1 MSVEKDTVTAASAVD
16 GIGGIDPIDEKNRA
30 TTEDVSL
37 KLSNEEQHEEEDLY
51 RPLKMDADLPPEGN
65 PLTIRAVVVG
75 CILGSLV
82 NASNVYLGLKTGFT
96 FLANMFGALF
106 GYGILKLMSQTNI
119 PIIGGPFGPQENS
132 VVQAAATGAGGFAG
146 IFVAG
151 IPAMYRLNLLSDSPI
166 HDIGKIFTLTI
177 SCAFFGIFFVTPLR
191 KFFVIRVAR
200 ELRLMFPTSTA
211 AALTIRSMHA
221 GLTGA
226 RQAVSKLKAVS
237 TAFVVCIVHRVVSYY
252 AVGILYDWHFFTWI
266 HIWSGYSSWALN
278 IESWGW
284 YFEWTTAF
292 IGSGM
297 LIGLNSALSMFGGS
311 VLAWGVIGP
320 ALVHYGECIGKDVS
334 GDDPKWKGY
343 YTFYSLAD
351 IGNGPSSPRYWLLW
365 PGVMIMVCASMAELL
380 VHWRIIAYG
389 FKAVWSSACASINTA
404 AEKRGKRIEFFAK
417 RAVADLQQDQSDMVQ
432 DPSPPEEQVRT
443 WMWTTGLVASIV
455 VAIVI
460 MSVQWKI
467 HAGLTVLALLLS
479 FLFSFLAIQI
489 GAVTD
494 QTPLTAAAKASQLV
508 IGGATSGMGFT
519 VQHAQRINLVA
530 GGLASGAADV
540 STALTADFRTGFL
553 LGTPP
558 IKQFIAQTIGT
569 FVSVWLAPGLFVLF
583 TTAYPCIINPDL
595 DGGHCAFG
603 APSAGAWA
611 AVAQVVTEPNV
622 SIPRSSGIFSIVMGV
637 FSILQVFF
645 RHYYL
650 VGDREKFRDY
660 LPNWGAIALS
670 FVIPGPVFTNAA
682 LLGALISAAWRKW
695 KPDSFEIYA
704 YAIAAGMIAG
714 EGMGGVVGAILQ
726 LAGVSGDIKG
736 TMVGCPMNS
745 C

>member
-1 MSVEKDTVTAASAVD
+1 MSVEKDTVNASSAVD
-16 GIGGIDPIDEKNRA
+16 GIGAPTPLDEKN
-30 TTEDVSL
+30 TTVDNVST
-37 KLSNEEQHEEEDLY
+37 KLRDDDEHHGEDLY
-51 RPLKMDADLPPEGN
+51 LPLKMDADLPPEGN

-96 FLANMFGALF
+96 FLASMFGALF
-106 GYGILKLMSQTNI
+106 GYGILRLMSRTNI
-119 PIIGGPFGPQENS
+119 PIIGGYFGPQENS
-132 VVQAAATGAGGFAG
+132 IVQAAATGAGGFAG

-151 IPAMYRLNLLSDSPI
+151 IPAMYRLGLLSDSPKN
-166 HDIGKIFTLTI
+166 DIGKIFTLTI

-200 ELRLMFPTSTA
+200 ELRLMFPTATA

-221 GLTGA
+221 GLSGA
-226 RQAVSKLKAVS
+226 KEAFSKLKAVS

-297 LIGLNSALSMFGGS
+297 LIGLNSALSMFAGS

-334 GDDPKWKGY
+334 DGDPKWDGLY
-343 YTFYSLAD
+343 SFYSLAN
-351 IGNGPSSPRYWLLW
+351 IGKGPSSPRYWLLW
-365 PGVMIMVCASMAELL
+365 PGVMIMVCASMAELA
-380 VHWRIIAYG
+380 VHWRIISYG
-389 FKAVWSSACASINTA
+389 VKALWSSSCASIHSM

-417 RAVADLQQDQSDMVQ
+417 RADAYSTASEGDVIK
-432 DPSPPEEQVRT
+432 DPSPPEDQVPM
-443 WMWTTGLVASIV
+443 WMWTSGLLASIV
-455 VAIVI
+455 LAVVLMAVE
-460 MSVQWKI
+460 WKI
-467 HAGLTVLALLLS
+467 HVGLTILALVLA

-508 IGGATSGMGFT
+508 IGGATSGMGYG
-519 VQHAQRINLVA
+519 VQHAQRVNLVA

-540 STALTADFRTGFL
+540 STALTSDFRTGFL

-558 IKQFIAQTIGT
+558 IKQFIAQAIGT
-569 FVSVWLAPGLFVLF
+569 FVSVWLAPGLFILF
-583 TTAYPCIINPDL
+583 TTAYPCIINPDI

-603 APSAGAWA
+603 APAVGAWA

-622 SIPRSSGIFSIVMGV
+622 SIPLSSGIFSIVMGV
-637 FSILQVFF
+637 LSIIQVVL
-645 RHYYL
+645 RHHYL
-650 VGDREKFRDY
+650 VGEREKYREY

-682 LLGALISAAWRKW
+682 LLGAIISAVWRKW
-695 KPDSFEIYA
+695 KPASFEIYA

-714 EGMGGVVGAILQ
+714 EGMGGVVGAVLQ

>member
-1 MSVEKDTVTAASAVD
+1 MSAEKDLVMPASAVTPTSAVD
-16 GIGGIDPIDEKNRA
+16 AIGEKHQA
-30 TTEDVSL
+30 VDVASL
-37 KLSNEEQHEEEDLY
+37 KESSDEEPKGEEDLY
-51 RPLKMDADLPPEGN
+51 RPLKMDNIPEGN

-106 GYGILKLMSQTNI
+106 GYGVLKLMSQTNI
-119 PIIGGPFGPQENS
+119 PIIGGTFGPQENS

-151 IPAMYRLNLLSDSPI
+151 IPAMYRLGLMGDSPVD
-166 HDIGKIFTLTI
+166 DIGRIFTLTI

-226 RQAVSKLKAVS
+226 KDAASKLKAVTS
-237 TAFVVCIVHRVVSYY
+237 AFAATIIHRVVSYY
-252 AVGILYDWHFFTWI
+252 AIGILYDWHFFTWI
-266 HIWSGYSSWALN
+266 HIWSGYTSWALN

-297 LIGLNSALSMFGGS
+297 LIGLNSALSMFGGA
-311 VLAWGVIGP
+311 VLAWGLIGP
-320 ALVHYGECIGKDVS
+320 LLVHYGECIGHDQS
-334 GDDPKWKGY
+334 DGDPKWAGL
-343 YTFYSLAD
+343 TGFYSLAN
-351 IGNGPSSPRYWLLW
+351 IGDGPPSPRYWLLW

-380 VHWRIIAYG
+380 VHWRIISYG
-389 FKAVWSSACASINTA
+389 LKAVWTSSVVSIHEL

-417 RAVADLQQDQSDMVQ
+417 RAEKYSNQEEDPDMVQ
-432 DPSPPEEQVRT
+432 DPAAPEDQVKT
-443 WMWTTGLVASIV
+443 WMWTSGLVASIV
-455 VAIVI
+455 LAIVI
-460 MSVQWKI
+460 MKVQWEI
-467 HAGLTVLALLLS
+467 HVGLTILALLLA

-494 QTPLTAAAKASQLV
+494 QTPLTAASKASQLV
-508 IGGATSGMGFT
+508 IGGATTGMGYS

-558 IKQFIAQTIGT
+558 IKQFIAQAIGT

-583 TTAYPCIINPDL
+583 TTAYPCIINPDI

-603 APSAGAWA
+603 APSVGAWA

-622 SIPRSSGIFSIVMGV
+622 SIPLSSGIFSIVMGV
-637 FSILQVFF
+637 VSILQVFF

-650 VGDREKFRDY
+650 VGEREKYRDF

-670 FVIPGPVFTNAA
+670 FVIPGPVFVNAA
-682 LLGALISAAWRKW
+682 MLGALIAAVWRRW
-695 KPDSFEIYA
+695 KPESFEVYG

-736 TMVGCPMNS
+736 TNLGCPMSS